1 MYDFVILFAQIM
13 TTRDLWLEFW
23 WQSATVSACFLLD
36 FFPLFIFLLHF
47 LFGWKRSLV
56 VQNKALIDLRCDS
69 VGEAPDEK
77 L

>member
-13 TTRDLWLEFW
+13 TTRDLWLEFR
-23 WQSATVSACFLLD
+23 WQSATVFACSLLD
-36 FFPLFIFLLHF
+36 FSYVHILLHF
-47 LFGWKRSLV
+47 FFGWKRSLV
-56 VQNKALIDLRCDS
+56 VQNMALIDLRCDS